1 MRFKS
6 IILSALAILLLFS
19 ACENEVEINGE
30 WRDVPVVFGLLD
42 VDSTEQFI
50 RISRVFLGE
59 GDALAFAQIQDSLY
73 YKEGEIDAKI
83 FEFINGNETR
93 VFPLIRRTDIAKDTG
108 IFASP
113 GQVLYSFEVPAN
125 NRLKLNGEYVLS
137 VKNVKTGNELIG
149 RTQLVKKVNVAT
161 PSQFSQSANIFPQ
174 QKTFVKWTSSENG
187 RLYEV
192 FLKFI
197 YREYPEGFPQNVVR
211 KEVSINLGRLTANN
225 DLGGEELQREVDNR
239 SIYQTLAAFIPAATP
254 ANPMLRFA
262 DSLYY
267 VINVGDEDLFTYLNV
282 NQPSNTIAQERP
294 QFTNIENG
302 LGLFASRNTYI
313 RRLPIGPLTSDSLRN
328 NSVTEPL
335 NFQ

>member
-1 MRFKS
+1 MRLKS
-6 IILSALAILLLFS
+6 ILLSAFAGLLLFS
-19 ACENEVEINGE
+19 ACENEVDINGD
-30 WRDVPVVFGLLD
+30 WKDVPVVFGLLD

-59 GDALAFAQIQDSLY
+59 GDALAFAQVQDSLY
-73 YKEGEIDAKI
+73 YKEGDIEAKVS
-83 FEFINGNETR
+83 EFINGNETR
-93 VFPLIRRTDIAKDTG
+93 VFTLERRTDIAKDTG
-108 IFASP
+108 IFANP

-125 NRLKLNGEYVLS
+125 NKLKLNADYVLS
-137 VKNVKTGNELIG
+137 VKNAKTGNELTG
-149 RTQLVKKVNVAT
+149 RTKLVKKVNVAT
-161 PSQFSQSANIFPQ
+161 PSQFAQTANIFPQ

-197 YREYPEGFPQNVVR
+197 YREYPDGEPQNVAR
-211 KEVSINLGRLTANN
+211 KEVSINLGRLTATN
-225 DLGGEELQREVDNR
+225 DVGGEELQREIDNR
-239 SIYQTLAAFIPAATP
+239 VIYQTLASFIPAATP
-254 ANPMLRFA
+254 ENPMLRFA
-262 DSLYY
+262 DSLYF
-267 VINVGDEDLFTYLNV
+267 VINAADEDLFTYLNV

-328 NSVTEPL
+328 NSVTQPL

>member
-1 MRFKS
+1 MRLKS
-6 IILSALAILLLFS
+6 ILLSAFAGILLFS
-19 ACENEVEINGE
+19 ACENEVDINAD
-30 WRDVPVVFGLLD
+30 WKDVPVVFGLLD
-42 VDSTEQFI
+42 ADSTEQFI

-73 YKEGEIDAKI
+73 YKDGDIVAKVS
-83 FEFINGNETR
+83 EFINGNETR
-93 VFPLIRRTDIAKDTG
+93 NWILDRRTDITKDTG

-113 GQVLYSFEVPAN
+113 GQVLYSFEVPSN
-125 NRLKLNGEYVLS
+125 NKLKTNAEYFLS
-137 VKNVKTGNELIG
+137 VVNNKSGNELKG
-149 RTQLVKKVNVAT
+149 KTKLVRKVNVAT
-161 PSQFSQSANIFPQ
+161 PSQFSQTANIFPQ

-197 YREYPEGFPQNVVR
+197 YREYPEGLPQDVTR
-211 KEVSINLGRLTANN
+211 KEVSINLGRLTATN
-225 DLGGEELQREVDNR
+225 DAGGEELQREIDNKV
-239 SIYQTLAAFIPAATP
+239 IYQTLASFISAATP
-254 ANPMLRFA
+254 ENPMLRFA
-262 DSLYY
+262 DSLYF
-267 VINVGDEDLFTYLNV
+267 VVNAADEDLFTYLNV

-302 LGLFASRNTYI
+302 LGLFAIRNTYI

-328 NSVTEPL
+328 NAITEAL

>member
-1 MRFKS
+1 MRLKS
-6 IILSALAILLLFS
+6 ILLSAFAGVLLFS
-19 ACENEVEINGE
+19 ACDNEVDINAD
-30 WRDVPVVFGLLD
+30 WKDVPVVFGLLD

-59 GDALAFAQIQDSLY
+59 GDALAFAQTQDSLY
-73 YKEGEIDAKI
+73 YKDGDIVAKVS
-83 FEFINGNETR
+83 EFINGNETR
-93 VFPLIRRTDIAKDTG
+93 NWILDRRTDIAKDTG

-113 GQVLYSFEVPAN
+113 GQVLYSFEVPSN
-125 NRLKLNGEYVLS
+125 NKLKTNAEYFLS
-137 VKNVKTGNELIG
+137 VVNNKSGNELTG
-149 RTQLVKKVNVAT
+149 KTKLVRKVNVAT
-161 PSQFSQSANIFPQ
+161 PSQFSQTANIFPQ

-197 YREYPEGFPQNVVR
+197 YREYPDGLPQNVTR
-211 KEVSINLGRLTANN
+211 KEVSINLGRLTATN
-225 DLGGEELQREVDNR
+225 DAGGEELQREIDNKE
-239 SIYQTLAAFIPAATP
+239 IYQTLASFISPATP
-254 ANPMLRFA
+254 ENPMLRFA
-262 DSLYY
+262 DSLYF
-267 VINVGDEDLFTYLNV
+267 VVNAADEDLYTYLNV

-294 QFTNIENG
+294 QFTNIVNG

-328 NSVTEPL
+328 NSITEAL